1 MAMFDS
7 LAGHVNLQWSVLV
20 PFAILSITAQF
31 YRIERSYLRH
41 KFVSFRKKYDWTEW

>member
-7 LAGHVNLQWSVLV
+7 FSDHENLQWSNLV

-31 YRIERSYLRH
+31 YRKERSYLRH
-41 KFVSFRKKYDWTEW
+41 KFVSFRKKYDCIE